1 MLKLAPYFQNHMLLQ
16 AGAPQKVWG
25 KAAPKATIHLC
36 LQTHKREVL
45 ADEFGNWEIL
55 LPPLETSWQEELR
68 VWTTDSDEICLRLA
82 IGQLW
87 LAGGQS
93 NMEFHMRYE
102 KHLQEELSQL
112 ADHIYFYD
120 VPEMAFAQAVEYF
133 DFSEMGKWRMADAQN
148 VEWWSAVGYYFAKHL
163 SRAID
168 SPIGVIGCNWGGTKI
183 QSWMKLET
191 IRELDAETFDAYQDW
206 LQTQDMAAYWEK
218 QRTSPLNHRGLPFE
232 DAFGEL
238 VMPRTVQAEEF
249 GAFLT
254 HVGEE
259 IKTYRSTLQPQALP
273 ASLYEHM
280 VLQLEPVAIAGILW
294 YQGESN
300 DVEGKQYRYK
310 SLLKGLITD
319 WREVFGEETPFYII
333 QLPGYESWLENKA
346 IRYDIIR
353 NCQQEAVKET
363 DLTYLCSIS
372 DLGERFDIHPKNK
385 KTVGERLA
393 LLAQKHTYGYPIE
406 ADAPMLSQVTY
417 EAGQVVLHF
426 NHAEEGLV
434 IRGERVACL
443 KVEAN
448 GEALS
453 FTERLDR
460 DNLILRLSEAKDFT
474 ELRVSLGQSN
484 WMTLNLYNQAG
495 IPALPF
501 CETIQL

>member
-16 AGAPQKVWG
+16 AGATQKVWG
-25 KAAPKATIHLC
+25 NACPKSKISLC
-36 LQTHKREVL
+36 LQNCEMETL
-45 ADEFGNWEIL
+45 ADEVGNWEIL

-102 KHLQEELSQL
+102 RHLNEEMDNLPK
-112 ADHIYFYD
+112 HIYFYD
-120 VPEMAFAQAVEYF
+120 VPKIAFPEAKEAF
-133 DFSEMGKWRMADAQN
+133 DFSQMARWRQAS
-148 VEWWSAVGYYFAKHL
+148 VEDIDWWSAVGYYFAKHL

-191 IRELDAETFDAYQDW
+191 IRELDPETFDAYQDW
-206 LQTQDMAAYWEK
+206 LQTQDTAAYWEK
-218 QRTSPLNHRGLPFE
+218 QRTSPLNNRGLPFE

-238 VMPRTVQAEEF
+238 VMPRTVKVEEF

-259 IKTYRSTLQPQALP
+259 IKTYRSTLQPQTLP
-273 ASLYEHM
+273 GSLYEHM
-280 VLQLEPVAIAGILW
+280 VLQLKDMTIAGILW

-300 DVEGKQYRYK
+300 DIEGKQYRYK
-310 SLLKGLITD
+310 SLLKGLIKD
-319 WREVFGEETPFYII
+319 WREVFGEAVPVYVV
-333 QLPGYESWLENKA
+333 QLPGYESWLDNKA

-353 NCQQEAVKET
+353 DCQEKAVKET

-372 DLGERFDIHPKNK
+372 DVGEQFDIHPKDK
-385 KTVGERLA
+385 QTVGERLA

-417 EAGQVVLHF
+417 NAGQVVLHF
-426 NHAEEGLV
+426 KHAEGGLV
-434 IRGERVACL
+434 IRGERIEFL
-443 KVEAN
+443 KLEVN
-448 GEALS
+448 GEERS
-453 FTERLDR
+453 FTERIDQ
-460 DNLILRLSEAKDFT
+460 DKLILKVLEVKGDPEWRI
-474 ELRVSLGQSN
+474 SLGRSN
-484 WMTLNLYNQAG
+484 WMALNLYNQAG
-495 IPALPF
+495 IPAIPF
-501 CETIQL
+501 DINLTF